1 MGIFRLLTAFVD
13 EKLTFS
19 EYPTIFVLGY
29 TIEVF
34 DVIDQVINH
43 FKKEKNLKMNNFYI

>member
-19 EYPTIFVLGY
+19 EYPTIFGY
-29 TIEVF
+29 PIEVF